1 MFMDSSLLIQLA
13 AGACDDRKGGDIK
26 LLKVDEVSSIADW
39 ILITEGLSDVQV
51 RAIINNV
58 EKKLREEA
66 NILPLRKEGIN
77 EAKWALLDY
86 GDFIINVL
94 QPNERKFYDLESFWS
109 NGIIHNFS
117 NNKLILLKNE

>member
-1 MFMDSSLLIQLA
+1 MDSNLLVELA
-13 AGACDDRKGGDIK
+13 AVACDNIKAGNIK

-39 ILITEGLSDVQV
+39 ILVTEGLSDVQV

-58 EKKLREEA
+58 EKTLKEEA
-66 NILPLRKEGIN
+66 DLSPIRKEGIN

-86 GDFIINVL
+86 GDLIINVF

-109 NGIIHNFS
+109 NGVIHDFI
-117 NNKLILLKNE
+117 NNQLIALKDG

>member
-1 MFMDSSLLIQLA
+1 MDSSSLVELA
-13 AGACDDRKGGDIK
+13 AVACDDRKAGDIK

-58 EKKLREEA
+58 EKTLRDEA
-66 NILPLRKEGIN
+66 DLFPLRKEGIN

-86 GDFIINVL
+86 GDLIINVL

-109 NGIIHNFS
+109 NGVNHNFT
-117 NNKLILLKNE
+117 NNKLIALEIHG

>member
-1 MFMDSSLLIQLA
+1 MDISRLVELA
-13 AGACDDRKGGDIK
+13 AVACDDRKAGNIK
-26 LLKVDEVSSIADW
+26 LLKVDKVSSIADW

-51 RAIINNV
+51 RAIVNNV
-58 EKKLREEA
+58 EKTLKEEA

-86 GDFIINVL
+86 GDLIINVL

-109 NGIIHNFS
+109 NGIIHLYS
-117 NNKLILLKNE
+117 NNQLIALKDE

>member
-1 MFMDSSLLIQLA
+1 MDSCRLIELA
-13 AGACDDRKGGDIK
+13 ATACDDRKAEDIK

-51 RAIINNV
+51 RAIVNNV
-58 EKKLREEA
+58 EKTLRDEA
-66 NILPLRKEGIN
+66 ELYPLRKEGIN

-86 GDFIINVL
+86 GDLIINVF

-109 NGIIHNFS
+109 NGVIYSFS
-117 NNKLILLKNE
+117 DNKLIDLKDG